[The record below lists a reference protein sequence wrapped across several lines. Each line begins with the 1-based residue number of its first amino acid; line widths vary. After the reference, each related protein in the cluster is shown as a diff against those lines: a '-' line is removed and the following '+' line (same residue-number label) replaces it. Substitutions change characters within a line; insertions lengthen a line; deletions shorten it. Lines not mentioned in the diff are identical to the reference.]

1 MIMTEKPTYT
11 LWHGGDLIATGPHT
25 RETLDEFIARGMQ
38 NVHDC
43 VANGLDWGTA
53 EVYSSHDDGRVWSFE
68 PRDLKE
74 MTPEDMAEMDSI
86 YEEFEG

>member
-1 MIMTEKPTYT
+1 MIENNKATYT

-25 RETLDEFIARGMQ
+25 RETFDEFIARGME

-43 VANGLDWGTA
+43 VTNGLDWGTA

-68 PRDLKE
+68 PSDLQAK
-74 MTPEDMAEMDSI
+74 MDEDLILMD
-86 YEEFEG
+86 